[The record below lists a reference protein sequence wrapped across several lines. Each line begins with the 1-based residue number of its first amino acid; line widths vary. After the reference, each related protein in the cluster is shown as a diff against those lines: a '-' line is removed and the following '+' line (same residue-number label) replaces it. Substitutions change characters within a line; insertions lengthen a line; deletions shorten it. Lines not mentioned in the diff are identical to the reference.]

1 MSPEKKENPEKNDNE
16 KSGPTDAVGDEKST
30 DSPNTE
36 SPNEDKGKG
45 NIESPTGDD
54 TTKPAPDSPEIV
66 DSAGDEKSVEAK
78 EPVSESDDK
87 TTKKDSEKFKKKK
100 FEGGK
105 DYKSKDDADF
115 WVPKTRLGKLV
126 KDGKITT
133 IKDALATGLRIREP
147 EIIDILLPELDDE
160 VLDVNMVQR
169 MTDSGRRVRF
179 AIMTVVGNQN
189 GYVGL
194 GSSKGKEVGPSIRK
208 AIDNAK
214 LNIIEIRR
222 GCGSWECG
230 CNAPHSI
237 PFTVDGKSGSTKVTF
252 RPAPRGVGLAVGD
265 VAKHILRLSGIKD
278 TWGFTRGETR
288 TTINYAKAVFKAL
301 QNTAKLKT
309 TKGQINNLHI
319 ISGAVDI
326 EPEPTGTD
334 EDDVSASSNSN
345 NRAAEQPETSES

>member
-1 MSPEKKENPEKNDNE
+1 MASEDANPDKPEKPEKEEPISE
-16 KSGPTDAVGDEKST
+16 KTDAK
-30 DSPNTE
+30 DSPVAAT
-36 SPNEDKGKG
+36 EDK
-45 NIESPTGDD
+45 IE
-54 TTKPAPDSPEIV
+54 DS
-66 DSAGDEKSVEAK
+66 K
-78 EPVSESDDK
+78 PVSTPQPKSDSSAIDTSATEPQEDTEHEV
-87 TTKKDSEKFKKKK
+87 TTEDVVKKETKVQTPAKVKKFKP
-100 FEGGK
+100 
-105 DYKSKDDADF
+105 KSKDDAEF
-115 WVPKTRLGKLV
+115 WMPKTRLGIMV
-126 KDGKITT
+126 KDGDITT
-133 IKDALATGLRIREP
+133 MKDALATGLKLREP

-194 GSSKGKEVGPSIRK
+194 GSAKGKEVGPAIRK

-230 CNAPHSI
+230 CTEPHTI
-237 PFTVDGKSGSTKVTF
+237 PFTVTGKSGSTEVTF

-278 TWGFTRGETR
+278 AWGFTRGETR

-301 QNTAKLKT
+301 RNTAKLKT
-309 TKGQINNLHI
+309 TSGQIKNLNI
-319 ISGAVDI
+319 TSGSVEI
-326 EPEPTGTD
+326 ETEPVPEEIT
-334 EDDVSASSNSN
+334 EA
-345 NRAAEQPETSES
+345 PENPEG